1 MSFFDIF
8 LFAFNAI
15 TPIVLLILTG
25 FVLKRIGFLNDNFL
39 QTANKFVFNVSLPV
53 LLFFNVYN
61 IGNLGEIQW
70 NTVIFA
76 LIIILLL
83 FISGFV
89 YSKLF
94 IKDNRQKGVVW
105 QSFYRSNFAIIGLP
119 LSQALGGDEGI
130 AIASIL
136 SAFSIPVFNALAVV
150 SLSVYTSS
158 DGKNKIRIK
167 DILIKITKNPLIIG
181 VTLGLVMLGI
191 RQFIPVGTDGEYVFT
206 IKNNLPFLYD
216 AIGMLSKIASP
227 LALVVLGGKFRFEAI
242 KGLKKQIIAGSF
254 ARIIFAPALGIATAI
269 LLSDISGFFSFTP
282 AHYAAFIALFGSPVA
297 VSSAIMASQMD
308 NDDQLA
314 NQILVW
320 TSIASVVTVFVTV
333 VILKS
338 VGMI

>member
-1 MSFFDIF
+1 MSFSEIF

-15 TPIVLLILTG
+15 TPIVLLILLG
-25 FVLKRIGFLNDNFL
+25 FGLKRIGFVSDDFL

-70 NTVIFA
+70 STVIFTVA
-76 LIIILLL
+76 VILLL
-83 FISGFV
+83 FIFGFV

-94 IKDNRQKGVVW
+94 VKDNRQKGVVW

-119 LSQALGGDEGI
+119 LSQTLGGAEGI
-130 AIASIL
+130 AVASIL

-158 DGKNKIRIK
+158 DGKKKISVK
-167 DILIKITKNPLIIG
+167 DILLKIVKNPLIIG
-181 VTLGLVMLGI
+181 VFIGLVMLGI
-191 RQFIPVGTDGEYVFT
+191 RQFIPVGADGEYVFT

-216 AIGMLSKIASP
+216 ATEMLSKIASP
-227 LALVVLGGKFRFEAI
+227 LALVVLGGRFRFDAI
-242 KGLKKQIIAGSF
+242 KELKKQIIAGSF
-254 ARIIFAPALGIATAI
+254 ARIIFAPALGIALAV
-269 LLSDISGFFSFTP
+269 LLADISDFFSFTS

-320 TSIASVVTVFVTV
+320 TSIASVLTVFVTV
-333 VILKS
+333 VLLKF
-338 VGMI
+338 VNLI